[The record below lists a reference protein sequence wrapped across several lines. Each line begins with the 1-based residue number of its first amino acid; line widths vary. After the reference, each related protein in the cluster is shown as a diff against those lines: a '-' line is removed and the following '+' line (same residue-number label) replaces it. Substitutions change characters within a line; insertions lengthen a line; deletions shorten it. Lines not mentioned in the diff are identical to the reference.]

1 MKVIETRVAN
11 PAELTTNLFVRKAL
25 DQDRVLFLA
34 ELIENGVKMTDPIEI
49 TKDSEIVD
57 GRHRKEAYELNGK
70 KEVEVRVLDFS
81 NRVEMIS
88 YAYKA
93 NAGGAKP
100 PTAADTEHT
109 IMLLL
114 SMKESV
120 KKIGESLGL
129 PPNVARKYIADVKSR
144 MDRAHLQRAA
154 AAVTDGGL
162 TVAKAAE
169 QYEVDPERLKEILS
183 GKRRKSKSGIQD
195 LHRGLTTLYKSVSSR
210 NAATLRG
217 LIEKYQ
223 DGDVTEKQVREIL
236 DHLKDLQRQ
245 SARSVSDWEARLNG
259 MANPAKKAMAS

>member
-1 MKVIETRVAN
+1 MRVIGTKLSN
-11 PAELTTNLFVRKAL
+11 LAELSTNLFVRKSL

-34 ELIENGVKMTDPIEI
+34 ELIESGVKMTEPIEV
-49 TKDSEIVD
+49 TATNEVVD
-57 GRHRKEAYELNGK
+57 GRHRKEAYELNSV
-70 KEVEVRVLDFS
+70 KEVEVRVLEFS
-81 NRVEMIS
+81 SRAELIA
-88 YAYKA
+88 YAYRA
-93 NAGGAKP
+93 NAGGSKP
-100 PTAADTEHT
+100 PTSADTEHT

-114 SMKESV
+114 SMKESI
-120 KKIGESLGL
+120 KKIGEALGL
-129 PPNVARKYIADVKSR
+129 PPNLARKYVADVKSR
-144 MDRAHLQRAA
+144 MDRAQLQRAA

-162 TVAKAAE
+162 TVTKAAE

-183 GKRRKSKSGIQD
+183 GKRRKSKNGIQD

-245 SARSVSDWEARLNG
+245 STRSVSDWEARFNA
-259 MANPAKKAMAS
+259 MANPAEAEKL